1 MKQKSVDQYIGA
13 PFTWFTGVVE
23 DVLDPKQM
31 GRVRVRCFGYHSDNK
46 SEIPT
51 DSLPWALVMN
61 PVQSASMSGT
71 GVSATGILQGTWVIG
86 FFRDAM
92 SAQDPIVMGTI
103 PSISQSGSS
112 FKGFSD
118 PAGVNPTRP
127 GEIDTPDEA
136 TSNYAKSSSYK
147 NKVELRQQNVPTGNT
162 SATWSNLDVADTLKP
177 SYPLNQV
184 VHTQSGHV
192 YEMDDTPGYERISEQ
207 HRSGTYTEI
216 DAKGNKTTIVVGDR
230 YTVVLKGDNIYI
242 KGNANLTIDGDY
254 RTLVKGNHYL
264 EVLKGDNI
272 YIKGNANLTIDGD
285 YRTLVKGNHY
295 LEVLGNKVELIHG
308 ATNIVTGSFGLLS
321 NGGVAVTAAG
331 ALTAVGETASLNAKT
346 QLTLNGA
353 SAASLTAGG
362 KITVGGVT
370 GVWGYGTGNVKV
382 T

>member
-112 FKGFSD
+112 VKGFSD

-264 EVLKGDNI
+264 EVL
-272 YIKGNANLTIDGD
+272 
-285 YRTLVKGNHY
+285 
-295 LEVLGNKVELIHG
+295 GNKVELIHG

-353 SAASLTAGG
+353 SAASLTAGA